1 MIPARR
7 IRQDD
12 DSRAVIPDLIRNLC
26 YCQKT
31 IDPDFRQDDNY
42 GDDSRQADS
51 SGWRQPC
58 RHSGLDPESVLL
70 SENADP
76 DFRQDDAFVRA
87 CPEFNSGMTA
97 TISVP
102 IQPPGLNSFKSSLEG
117 VFSCP
122 KLSGA

>member
-1 MIPARR
+1 
-7 IRQDD
+7 
-12 DSRAVIPDLIRNLC
+12 
-26 YCQKT
+26 
-31 IDPDFRQDDNY
+31 
-42 GDDSRQADS
+42 
-51 SGWRQPC
+51 
-58 RHSGLDPESVLL
+58 VLL

-117 VFSCP
+117 VWKVYFLALNYQEHNP
-122 KLSGA
+122 YVKLNL